1 MAINITPA
9 EVAEKHARRLKAST
23 PDIQRGVERVT
34 VAPGQLAAAQTD
46 KMRTNIN
53 KALDSGK
60 WARRVASVPLPDWK
74 DSMINKG
81 IPRIASG
88 VDGAIEKTT
97 QFFAEFLPHL
107 ETIQGELESMPS
119 VTLEDGINRAVHNMR
134 RNADFERKG

>member
-1 MAINITPA
+1 MAINISPA

-23 PDIQRGVERVT
+23 PDIQRGVERVS

-60 WARRVASVPLPDWK
+60 WARRVASVPLPEWK
-74 DSMINKG
+74 SKMINKG

-97 QFFAEFLPHL
+97 EFFAEFLPHL

-134 RNADFERKG
+134 RNADFVRK

>member
-1 MAINITPA
+1 MPINITPA

-23 PDIQRGVERVT
+23 PDIQRGVERVS

-60 WARRVASVPLPDWK
+60 WARRVSSVPLPEWK
-74 DSMINKG
+74 SKMINKG

-97 QFFAEFLPHL
+97 SFFAEFLPHL

-134 RNADFERKG
+134 RNADFVRK

>member
-1 MAINITPA
+1 VAINISPA

-23 PDIQRGVERVT
+23 PDIQRGVERVS

-60 WARRVASVPLPDWK
+60 WARRVASVPLPEWK
-74 DSMINKG
+74 SKMINKG

-97 QFFAEFLPHL
+97 EFFAEFLPHL

-134 RNADFERKG
+134 RNADFVRK

>member
-1 MAINITPA
+1 MPINITPA

-23 PDIQRGVERVT
+23 PDIQRGVERVQ
-34 VAPGQLAAAQTD
+34 VAPGQLAAAQVD

-53 KALDSGK
+53 KAIDSGK
-60 WARRVASVPLPDWK
+60 WGRRVASVPLPEWK
-74 DSMINKG
+74 DKMISKG

-97 QFFAEFLPHL
+97 AFFAEFLPHL
-107 ETIQGELESMPS
+107 EVIQGELETMPS

-134 RNADFERKG
+134 RNADFVRS